1 MVLETTKESGAYVL
15 GFRIDPYEKM
25 KDIVQEIHSLYQ
37 VYQASPIFGVEYDLD
52 DQVEC
57 YNYYSRIVACS
68 LVAYTPSDPSMI
80 YSYCSPSIN
89 IKFASPLPFVFIFVS
104 AA

>member
-52 DQVEC
+52 DQVE
-57 YNYYSRIVACS
+57 
-68 LVAYTPSDPSMI
+68 
-80 YSYCSPSIN
+80 
-89 IKFASPLPFVFIFVS
+89 
-104 AA
+104 